1 LFRFSRG
8 IDSDYYYKQVAIKI
22 IRSEKKYR
30 SAAFIEINT
39 ILLMHQR
46 QPCLKDNCVIILD
59 WFAIGNHICIV
70 FPLYGQSLLS
80 YIEDIK
86 NVPVSYIRD
95 IAWQILLGLTRLH
108 KQELIHTD
116 LKPENILFTRPL
128 QTISGLGNVVPE
140 CTDIRL
146 IDFGNSTFSKSYHSN
161 VIATRHYRPPE
172 VLMNIGWSYPCDIW
186 AVGCILLEMYT
197 GQVIFAP
204 RDDYEHLAMI
214 EKVISPIPS
223 KMGRQARFEAK
234 TYFYPNGYFD
244 YHDADRDTELLDNL
258 KKLRKLK
265 VIY

>member
-1 LFRFSRG
+1 
-8 IDSDYYYKQVAIKI
+8 
-22 IRSEKKYR
+22 
-30 SAAFIEINT
+30 
-39 ILLMHQR
+39 M
-46 QPCLKDNCVIILD
+46 
-59 WFAIGNHICIV
+59 
-70 FPLYGQSLLS
+70 
-80 YIEDIK
+80 
-86 NVPVSYIRD
+86 
-95 IAWQILLGLTRLH
+95 H

-223 KMGRQARFEAK
+223 KMGRQARYIYLNEFILK
-234 TYFYPNGYFD
+234 NCFHIYFN
-244 YHDADRDTELLDNL
+244 LDL
-258 KKLRKLK
+258 KQKHIFIQM
-265 VIY
+265 VILIIMMQIGILNY